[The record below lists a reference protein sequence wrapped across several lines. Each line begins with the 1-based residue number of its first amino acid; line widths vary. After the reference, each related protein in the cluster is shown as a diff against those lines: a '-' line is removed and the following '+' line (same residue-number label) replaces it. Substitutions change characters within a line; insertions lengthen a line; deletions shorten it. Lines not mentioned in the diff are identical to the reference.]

1 LITSSIG
8 VCVIDACATNTVNPN
23 IASLPFKISASGV
36 RPGTILGMR
45 PAAGLCSSPF
55 SKYNLSWKDRGAT
68 AAQTENKRR
77 CKCPDNRKYNPC

>member
-1 LITSSIG
+1 MYNYSISNIHKYS
-8 VCVIDACATNTVNPN
+8 VTVN
-23 IASLPFKISASGV
+23 IRYFRYILFL
-36 RPGTILGMR
+36 PGTILGMR

-68 AAQTENKRR
+68 VAQIENKRR